1 MASPSFV
8 LSRRAVMGC
17 GAAALAAP
25 MMPGLAAPALARAPL
40 ARTQP
45 PAFFRQKFGTAELTV
60 VSDGTLPVGEASKVF
75 IGSEAVGV
83 DDLIRANFLS
93 PENVRLQQ
101 NLLVL
106 NTGEKLV
113 LFDSGMGTSKLFG
126 PTTGRLL
133 ANLKAA
139 GLDPKDFDAVVCSHA
154 HVDHIGGLVA
164 ADGTPVFPNAQIY
177 IDQSDF
183 EFWTDEAKLEGAA
196 KPFVEVSRA
205 QLLPLR
211 DRLVFFKDGQ
221 EVLPGV
227 QAMAAPGHTVGHTC
241 FVVTS
246 GDQSICVLA
255 DIAHHHIA
263 LVEKPRIEFAYD
275 TDAKQAVASRLRV
288 LDMLVT
294 NRMPA
299 IAFHFPW
306 PGIGHFVKAGDGF
319 RYIPAAVEFN

>member
-1 MASPSFV
+1 MSSSSLV
-8 LSRRAVMGC
+8 VSRRAVVGFS
-17 GAAALAAP
+17 AAALAAP
-25 MMPGLAAPALARAPL
+25 VLPGVVTPVLARAPL
-40 ARTQP
+40 ADTQP
-45 PAFFRQKFGTAELTV
+45 PAFYRQKFGTSELTV

-75 IGSEAVGV
+75 VGSEAAGV
-83 DDLIRANFLS
+83 DDLIKANFLS

-101 NLLVL
+101 NLLIL
-106 NTGEKLV
+106 NTGDKLV

-126 PTTGRLL
+126 PTTGQLL

-139 GLDPKDFDAVVCSHA
+139 GFEPKDFDAVVCSHA

-164 ADGTPVFPNAQIY
+164 ADGSAIFPNAQIY

-183 EFWTDEAKLEGAA
+183 EFWTDEAKLEGAG

-221 EVLPGV
+221 EVLSGV

-246 GDQSICVLA
+246 GNQGLCVLA

-263 LVEKPRIEFAYD
+263 LIEKPRIEFAYD

-288 LDMLVT
+288 LDMLAA

-299 IAFHFPW
+299 IAYHFPW

-319 RYIPAAVEFN
+319 RYIPTAVEFN